1 MKGGSVEIRGRLLA
15 PHNCCLCEFTEE
27 HVVTGVLVASGY
39 VSQRAELDEERGEGG
54 SWKAPA
60 ALDLPLIAS
69 DW

>member
-54 SWKAPA
+54 KLESTCSPGS
-60 ALDLPLIAS
+60 AS
-69 DW
+69 HCL